1 MYTKIKK
8 INGVLI
14 NMKKKIRFI
23 SIVLLSILILSACSK
38 SGDEKSIE
46 ALKASIIPI
55 NTVEYGNGFEDLMPL
70 KNILKDKKIVA
81 MGEATHGTSE
91 FFKMKHRFFEF
102 LVEEMG
108 YRVFAMECDGGAG
121 QVINEYILNGKG
133 NLNDCLE
140 AVKYD
145 VFTTEE
151 VKSMIK
157 WMKEYN
163 DDPSHKEKIK
173 FYGMDNVNIVDTL
186 PKLSYYLKKLDKEL
200 QTKIEEDTLNTIYRN
215 DIKAITNEQLDSI
228 LLNVNEIKKDMEN
241 SKEKYFNNNLQN
253 EYELAIWNLNL
264 VSQCAEY
271 YIEVNKSVDQ
281 MVQSVAAMNLRD
293 KYMAANVKWIQE
305 HEGRLGND
313 KVMLW
318 AHNIHVSSMDD
329 IYKYMG
335 KNLKEMYGDEYYSIG
350 FEFSRGSFNASDMST
365 GTMTR
370 FDTDNNT
377 SEYLAYKFERTE
389 IPISFLDF
397 NSASKNKE
405 VSKILSKN
413 QTFSLITA
421 FYDESIQKSF
431 QYIPKNLFDGLIYIK
446 DTTPSK
452 IQ

>member
-1 MYTKIKK
+1 
-8 INGVLI
+8 
-14 NMKKKIRFI
+14 MKKKIRFI
-23 SIVLLSILILSACSK
+23 SIVILSILILSACSK

-186 PKLSYYLKKLDKEL
+186 PKLSYYLEKLDKEL

-228 LLNVNEIKKDMEN
+228 LLNINEIKKDMEN
-241 SKEKYFNNNLQN
+241 SKEKYLNNNLQN

-271 YIEVNKSVDQ
+271 IIESNKSVNIY
-281 MVQSVAAMNLRD
+281 VQSVATRNIRD
-293 KYMAANVKWIQE
+293 KYMATNVKWIQE
-305 HEGRLGND
+305 HESKLGND

-318 AHNIHVSSMDD
+318 AHNTHVSFMDD
-329 IYKYMG
+329 FTQSMG

-350 FEFSRGSFNASDMST
+350 FEFSRGSFYIWNAGDIYSRT
-365 GTMTR
+365 LTR
-370 FDTDNNT
+370 LDIDNNGP
-377 SEYLAYKFERTE
+377 EYISYKFDKTQV
-389 IPISFLDF
+389 PISFLDF
-397 NSASKNKE
+397 NSASKSE
-405 VSKILSKN
+405 KISEMLSKN
-413 QTFSLITA
+413 QTFNYSGG
-421 FYDESIQKSF
+421 FYVDESTPKSF

-446 DTTPSK
+446 ETTPSK